1 MRKYASFFEK
11 ILGLS
16 VQILVNT
23 VLLLF
28 LIQQGLYWYLQLVLG
43 LTILLYGARFYL
55 KWKADQK

>member
-1 MRKYASFFEK
+1 MQAFLKKYWGY
-11 ILGLS
+11 LL
-16 VQILVNT
+16 QILVNT

>member
-1 MRKYASFFEK
+1 MLAFLKKYWGY
-11 ILGLS
+11 LL
-16 VQILVNT
+16 QILVNT

-55 KWKADQK
+55 K